1 MVLRFTILASLV
13 ALLASC
19 AVPGNPPEN
28 RSVTTYYDRDNDGVV
43 DYELHRVPGTG
54 YWTWAL
60 VDTKG
65 TGRYDR
71 RMKLAYPF
79 DSECVDLPVPRN
91 VKITPGMPP
100 SQAPRVDLVSP
111 STL

>member
-1 MVLRFTILASLV
+1 MRFVFLASLV

-19 AVPGNPPEN
+19 AVPTSTLEE
-28 RSVTTYYDRDNDGVV
+28 RSVTTYYDRNNDGLV
-43 DYELHRVPGTG
+43 DYELHRVPGTT

-60 VDTKG
+60 IDSKF

-71 RMKLAYPF
+71 RVKLAYPF
-79 DSECVDLPVPRN
+79 DSEQVNLPVPRH

-100 SQAPRVDLVSP
+100 YLSGQIDL
-111 STL
+111 TR